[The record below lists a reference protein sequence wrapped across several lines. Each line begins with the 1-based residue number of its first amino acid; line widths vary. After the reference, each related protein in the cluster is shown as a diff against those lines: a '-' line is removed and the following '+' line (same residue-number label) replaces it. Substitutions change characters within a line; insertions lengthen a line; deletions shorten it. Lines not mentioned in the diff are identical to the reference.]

1 MRKPVEITAHKRIR
15 PKKEK
20 HLDYSYLPHK
30 EIIHK
35 AESVKY
41 SNCGNEMT
49 VYKYE
54 TKEELVYIPAQVYV
68 KVHKIPYY
76 EYKHCIDNMVVRE
89 IIDE

>member
-35 AESVKY
+35 AENVKY

-54 TKEELVYIPAQVYV
+54 TKEEQVYV
-68 KVHKIPYY
+68 EVHKIPYY
-76 EYKHCIDNMVVRE
+76 EYKYCIDNMVVCE